1 MWMTINDKLCEVICK
16 MVDLVL
22 FRAFPQYGNQI
33 KELIE
38 SNWINNSKSKMA
50 VYFYALYGLMKVTYT
65 NLAMTKN

>member
-1 MWMTINDKLCEVICK
+1 MWMTINDKLCEVIFK

-38 SNWINNSKSKMA
+38 SNNSKSKMA